1 MSVQRNTDRFTIVD
15 LRNVG
20 HKNKSWV
27 LASTVA
33 QVFYILDLKDEKKH
47 LIVPGK
53 QRVVGVD
60 NVEDEEEYNQF
71 DEVSFFVDTI
81 RINIVETNISYSNVI
96 PYVHTLSLRACLVQL
111 LEVLQLQL
119 LQFFGEA
126 LPNTFLENNFTRE
139 APEGRICFL
148 YYKGEAKKK

>member
-1 MSVQRNTDRFTIVD
+1 MPVQRNTDRFTIVD

-33 QVFYILDLKDEKKH
+33 QVFYILDLKDKKKH

-96 PYVHTLSLRACLVQL
+96 PYVRTMSLRACLVQL

-139 APEGRICFL
+139 ALEGRICFL

>member
-1 MSVQRNTDRFTIVD
+1 MPVQRNTDRFTIVD